1 MTSGVQGS
9 SARLDEDRS
18 ANTELERVRSAA
30 TYLSSRSR
38 RRIDSRPYTHTVSR
52 PHDAGHAG
60 FPSDREG
67 ALWTTDSR
75 ASWAASAS
83 RAASVRADKS
93 GSAPRLQESSS
104 WMGPRSANGCADR
117 TLGGQPLLSLV
128 RRFASDLR
136 HDR

>member
-52 PHDAGHAG
+52 PHDPGHAG

-67 ALWTTDSR
+67 GALD
-75 ASWAASAS
+75 
-83 RAASVRADKS
+83 
-93 GSAPRLQESSS
+93 
-104 WMGPRSANGCADR
+104 DR
-117 TLGGQPLLSLV
+117 QQGQLGGQ
-128 RRFASDLR
+128 RQQGG
-136 HDR
+136 